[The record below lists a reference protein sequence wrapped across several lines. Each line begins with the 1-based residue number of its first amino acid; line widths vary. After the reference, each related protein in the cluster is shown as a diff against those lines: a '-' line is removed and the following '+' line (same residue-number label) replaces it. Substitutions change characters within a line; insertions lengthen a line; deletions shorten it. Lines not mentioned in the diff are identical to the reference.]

1 MELVLAGVDEAVVV
15 VLAGKTVVVV
25 ATLKVG
31 RPALVGVDIGAG
43 SVVRAAREGRTH
55 TTRRND
61 ISEISLGRKFVQPTV

>member
-15 VLAGKTVVVV
+15 VVVVLVGKTVVAV

-43 SVVRAAREGRTH
+43 SVVRAFE
-55 TTRRND
+55 
-61 ISEISLGRKFVQPTV
+61 LG

>member
-15 VLAGKTVVVV
+15 VVVLAGKTVVAV

-43 SVVRAAREGRTH
+43 SVVRAFE
-55 TTRRND
+55 
-61 ISEISLGRKFVQPTV
+61 LG

>member
-1 MELVLAGVDEAVVV
+1 MELVLAGVDEAVVVVVVVVV

-43 SVVRAAREGRTH
+43 SVVRAFE
-55 TTRRND
+55 
-61 ISEISLGRKFVQPTV
+61 LG